1 MKTSEYKGF
10 KHVFKFTFCQS
21 LRNSSFRTT
30 MLILILLPMI
40 IIPIYNYIQS
50 GKDGNAEN
58 PIQKIYVIN
67 ETEMTGIPYEASI
80 EDEPKF
86 QMEFEETDKTYE
98 EMKEQISS
106 EHSNDI
112 ILTMSRDP
120 ESGYFSLQFA
130 HDPESEVGTSDVTA
144 VAEHFSAWFE
154 KYKLS
159 VLDASPESLAM
170 IQKKVDYEII
180 DTAEFLETD
189 KKEVIS
195 SDDYNVVYALLMF
208 VYIVVAIAAGNV
220 ASKVAE
226 EKSNRV
232 VEFLMT
238 TIRPK
243 ALILGKVT
251 ASLLL
256 TVGEIVLMLIGV
268 YLSNLIS
275 CMVFGTDPSALL
287 SGILSPEAL
296 KHFTLPNTI
305 LCIVVMALGIFIFG
319 MVAGLFGAS
328 ISKMED
334 LQQGLSTYNFIII
347 IAFLMCMTAAQ
358 LMWTVGIGG
367 FVSFCL
373 LFPLTSA
380 LLLPGAVMIGKV
392 PLLMGLGSLAIL
404 IIVAILILK
413 LVATIYESIIVMN
426 GNPISPKEM
435 IAIYKERRKQK

>member
-40 IIPIYNYIQS
+40 IIPIYNYIQA

-67 ETEMTGIPYEASI
+67 ETEMTGIPYEDSI

-120 ESGYFSLQFA
+120 ELGYFSLQFA
-130 HDPESEVGTSDVTA
+130 SDPESEVGASDVSA

-159 VLDASPESLAM
+159 VLDASAESLAM

-195 SDDYNVVYALLMF
+195 ADDYNVVYALLMF

-220 ASKVAE
+220 ATKVAE

-256 TVGEIVLMLIGV
+256 TVGEIVLMLLGV

-275 CMVFGTDPSALL
+275 SMAFGRDPSALL

-296 KHFTLPNTI
+296 KQFTLPNTI

-367 FVSFCL
+367 YVSFCL

-392 PLLMGLGSLAIL
+392 PVLMALGSLAIL
-404 IIVAILILK
+404 VVVAILILK

-426 GNPISPKEM
+426 GNPISPKQM
-435 IAIYKERRKQK
+435 ISIYKERRKQK

>member
-1 MKTSEYKGF
+1 MKTSEYKGL

-30 MLILILLPMI
+30 MLVLILLPMI
-40 IIPIYNYIQS
+40 VVTIYNYIQA
-50 GKDGNAEN
+50 GKDTNAEN

-67 ETEMTGIPYEASI
+67 ETEMTGIPYDASI
-80 EDEPKF
+80 QDEPRF
-86 QMEFEETDKTYE
+86 QMEFAETDKTYE
-98 EMKEQISS
+98 EMKELISS
-106 EHSNDI
+106 EHTNDI
-112 ILTMSRDP
+112 ILTMSLDE
-120 ESGYFSLQFA
+120 ESGYFSFQFA
-130 HDPESEVGTSDVTA
+130 SDPESEIKTSDVSEI
-144 VAEHFSAWFE
+144 AEHFSAWFE

-159 VLDASPESLAM
+159 ILDASEESLAM

-180 DTAEFLETD
+180 DTSDFLETNQ
-189 KKEVIS
+189 KEVIS
-195 SDDYNVVYALLMF
+195 SADYNVVYALLMF

-220 ASKVAE
+220 ATKVAE

-256 TVGEIVLMLIGV
+256 TVGEIVLMLLGV

-275 CMVFGTDPSALL
+275 CKIFGTDPAALL
-287 SGILSPEAL
+287 SGFLSPEAL
-296 KHFTLPNTI
+296 KQFTLPNTI

-367 FVSFCL
+367 YVSFCL

-392 PLLMGLGSLAIL
+392 PVLMALGSLAIL
-404 IIVAILILK
+404 VVVAILILK

-426 GNPISPKEM
+426 GNPISPKQM